1 MKRKKTGDADFFS
14 AEETINLKLNP
25 SILRYSI
32 IIGALTTDR
41 KQLKFY
47 LIWHEN
53 IFPLPTTN
61 GKHTHTHRVKK
72 SSAFASSQNSKA
84 IL

>member
-53 IFPLPTTN
+53 IFPCPLPMENT
-61 GKHTHTHRVKK
+61 HTHTQSRKEL
-72 SSAFASSQNSKA
+72 SIRLISEQ
-84 IL
+84 